1 MEIKHKEKVSEFL
14 ESMNRI
20 NKFKKLN
27 SENNCDDSFS
37 VKLKVSCYNELNM
50 MISSLLKASI
60 ILLNDDARSQ
70 ATFSFN
76 EADNNVMN
84 LLEIALQLLP
94 EEEMEILDDL
104 HRIHLQANKI

>member
-1 MEIKHKEKVSEFL
+1 MEIKHKEKVTQFL

-27 SENNCDDSFS
+27 SENNSDNSFS

-50 MISSLLKASI
+50 MVSSLLKASI

-94 EEEMEILDDL
+94 EDEMELLDDL
-104 HRIHLQANKI
+104 HRIHLQANII